1 MHGAYDDVLMLLYR
15 MHSAFLGVLGLGFR
29 VLGVL
34 GCVMV
39 RKFWVARLSTI
50 GSLFKM
56 EVKKGM
62 SWK

>member
-1 MHGAYDDVLMLLYR
+1 MLLHGAYDDVHMLLYR
-15 MHSAFLGVLGLGFR
+15 MHSAF
-29 VLGVL
+29 LGVL

-56 EVKKGM
+56 EVKKGT